1 MSYSKEIC
9 KGGHTEVVLANMN
22 CKLELIILVLFRE
35 VLSLV
40 NPDEW
45 CKNTFWNWINWVIL
59 DFAQDFKLVGALM
72 DIN

>member
-40 NPDEW
+40 NPDE
-45 CKNTFWNWINWVIL
+45 
-59 DFAQDFKLVGALM
+59 
-72 DIN
+72 